1 MFRRLKENW
10 MHDKKRLRRQKGISK
25 AHGKIPITKS
35 QFFQFHL
42 PALSADREAQ
52 AEIESLKI
60 EIR

>member
-1 MFRRLKENW
+1 LD
-10 MHDKKRLRRQKGISK
+10 DKKRLRRQKGISK
-25 AHGKIPITKS
+25 AQGKIPITKS